1 MIKMTPPSPFLPPP
15 SLHVMRGVEG
25 VGKRPFNY
33 FNGRFPPPFPPF
45 PPLHPPPHHCVVG
58 GGRGAV
64 KIAKPLSNFHNNP
77 SSPSISPPLSWPLGP
92 RERRSGAPHPPPPS
106 NSSSWTGGCEGGP
119 GKGWLGKPLPPLA
132 KTRRGGE
139 MESGGRWREGGCI
152 PPLPHSPPPPP
163 IHSSSIEDRLDW
175 GGEVQTLPL
184 FTTWG
189 SPPEHKAKG
198 GDPQVW
204 KEGGEREE
212 GTVNAPLV
220 FKNFHF

>member
-1 MIKMTPPSPFLPPP
+1 
-15 SLHVMRGVEG
+15 MRGVEG
-25 VGKRPFNY
+25 GSGKRPFNY
-33 FNGRFPPPFPPF
+33 FNGRFPPLFT
-45 PPLHPPPHHCVVG
+45 PPPPCMLCG
-58 GGRGAV
+58 EWRGAV

-106 NSSSWTGGCEGGP
+106 NSSSWTGGCEGARQRMVRQT
-119 GKGWLGKPLPPLA
+119 PPPSQ
-132 KTRRGGE
+132 RRGG
-139 MESGGRWREGGCI
+139 GVRWKVEGGGERGAAS
-152 PPLPHSPPPPP
+152 PPLPHSPPPPNP
-163 IHSSSIEDRLDW
+163 FIFYRRSTGLGGRSSD
-175 GGEVQTLPL
+175 
-184 FTTWG
+184 
-189 SPPEHKAKG
+189 PPSFHNMGIPPPNIKQR